1 MTKQVLSQSHR
12 DFFALVA
19 DATFTNP
26 FSAKRAEIDRRM
38 AGVLSETN
46 WRKIV
51 PKAVEQ
57 IRRRLAQLQD
67 DGAQRIEDFDPAD
80 RELMTY
86 AYLFETFHRFARDF
100 DAYILRQQRR
110 GDEPI
115 AVPFAHTAIDSLIRR
130 GFTPQ
135 QAAQYFALFYQ
146 MRRGFFF
153 IDTGLVG
160 PSDCMRKLRMD
171 LWNNIFTQDI
181 RRYEQHLWDKMED
194 FSTLLE
200 GPTGSGKGAAA
211 AAIGKSG
218 YIPYDPTR
226 NRFAVSF
233 AHTFVAINLSQYPES
248 LIESE
253 LFGHT
258 KGAFTGAV
266 SDHRGLL
273 GLCGPH
279 GSIFLDEIGETTI
292 PIQVK
297 LLKVLEDRT
306 FSPVG
311 SHDKQRFSGR
321 VIAATNHPIEAL
333 RKDGRFRD
341 DFYYRL
347 CSDCIRVPALAER
360 IQQNPDEL
368 SHLVSHFVRMILG
381 KDIPDV
387 TARVLEVIEKRLG
400 PAYHWP
406 GNVRE
411 LTQCIRRVLL
421 KEDYEGDRLQQNTPL
436 ETLMQKMKTGSAQ
449 ADEVLSAYLKHL
461 YAIHGTYEAAAR
473 AAALDRSFGAIN
485 AWTSICR
492 VAAATFAS
500 YPAVK
505 AMPDQPVLMTVSL
518 IVSGASDSRGTDA
531 PSGLIRYASVAAHV
545 VVSGGVAFSVS
556 FAGQLLSAGI

>member
-1 MTKQVLSQSHR
+1 MAKQVLSQSHR

-26 FSAKRAEIDRRM
+26 FSAKRAAIDRRM
-38 AGVLSETN
+38 AGVLSETD

-51 PKAVEQ
+51 PRAVEQ
-57 IRRRLAQLQD
+57 IRRRLALLEA
-67 DGAQRIEDFDPAD
+67 DGFRRVEDFDPAD

-86 AYLFETFHRFARDF
+86 AYLFEAFHRFARDF
-100 DAYILRQQRR
+100 DALIIRQQRR

-115 AVPFAHTAIDSLIRR
+115 AIPFAEAAMASLWQR
-130 GFTPQ
+130 GFGPQ

-146 MRRGFFF
+146 MRRAFFF

-160 PSDCMRKLRMD
+160 PSECMRTLRMD
-171 LWNNIFTQDI
+171 LWNTIFTQDI
-181 RRYEQHLWDKMED
+181 RRYERHLWDRMED

-218 YIPYDPTR
+218 FIPYDPQR
-226 NRFAVSF
+226 RRFAVSF
-233 AHTFVAINLSQYPES
+233 ARTFVAINLSQYPET

-258 KGAFTGAV
+258 KGAFTGAIG
-266 SDHRGLL
+266 DHQGLL

-297 LLKVLEDRT
+297 LLKVLEERT

-311 SHDKQRFSGR
+311 SHEKRRFSGR
-321 VIAATNHPIEAL
+321 VIAATNCPIETL
-333 RKDGRFRD
+333 RAQGKFRD

-347 CSDCIRVPALAER
+347 CSDCIRVPSLAER
-360 IQQNPDEL
+360 IGQDPAEL
-368 SHLVSHFVRMILG
+368 SHLVEHFVTSIVG
-381 KDIPDV
+381 KDLADMPQ
-387 TARVLEVIEKRLG
+387 RVLEVIDKRLG

-449 ADEVLSAYLKHL
+449 ADEVLSTYLKHL
-461 YAIHGTYEAAAR
+461 YALHGTYEAAAR
-473 AAALDRSFGAIN
+473 AAALDRR
-485 AWTSICR
+485 T
-492 VAAATFAS
+492 
-500 YPAVK
+500 VK
-505 AMPDQPVLMTVSL
+505 KKITTP
-518 IVSGASDSRGTDA
+518 
-531 PSGLIRYASVAAHV
+531 
-545 VVSGGVAFSVS
+545 
-556 FAGQLLSAGI
+556 